1 MSSINMLRESLIANP
16 ATEIVLCFSII
27 VLVLSG
33 IKFSKIALDFVWKK
47 LNFNEKE
54 DLTRKVMKIELFIVA
69 FVLVSVFSMMSFASA
84 YFIYEGVRE
93 ERVKITKEKTI
104 NTNNSA
110 TQTYN
115 NSNW

>member
-16 ATEIVLCFSII
+16 ATEIVLYISII

-69 FVLVSVFSMMSFASA
+69 FILVSVFSIMSFASA
-84 YFIYEGVRE
+84 YFIYEGVKE
-93 ERVKITKEKTI
+93 ERIKITKERTI
-104 NTNNSA
+104 NTNSS